1 MAPLSS
7 ICIYQLMT
15 IKANENDCDCAA
27 AAVVGGGDSVG
38 DPDQCVA
45 VVVVSFLEHH
55 VRQDL

>member
-1 MAPLSS
+1 
-7 ICIYQLMT
+7 MT